1 VLGFLPLSRTYSSLS
16 DLGLDSLMAELSSLI
31 RTELQVDLP
40 IRAFIEDPSIAN
52 LAALLIDQLIPG
64 VPKQCVVNVVDLNAE
79 AVLDPAICP
88 GTAYLEQV
96 AEPASILL
104 TGATGFWEPF
114 THELLQT
121 KADIYCLVRSPN
133 TEAGKIRLQRIW
145 NPITLE

>member
-1 VLGFLPLSRTYSSLS
+1 
-16 DLGLDSLMAELSSLI
+16 
-31 RTELQVDLP
+31 
-40 IRAFIEDPSIAN
+40 
-52 LAALLIDQLIPG
+52 
-64 VPKQCVVNVVDLNAE
+64 VNVVDLNAE

-114 THELLQT
+114 THELPEQT

-133 TEAGKIRLQRIW
+133 TEAGKIRLQKIW
-145 NPITLE
+145 NPITFGISISVLELSQFWAIYLSLIVFHLSSFKGWPARLIASITMGLY